1 VLHCCA
7 RRRKRRRSGGAGR
20 GEVGKGKK
28 QEEWEENVQSF
39 EERASQT

>member
-28 QEEWEENVQSF
+28 PEEWEENVQSF
-39 EERASQT
+39 EERTSQT